1 MWPTSKQNSKI
12 SKSCSSLHP
21 GFRARANVIRK
32 CNDNGTWGSTDD
44 SGCTALNDAIPT
56 LIVSFKVNVSSSI
69 AEAVAANVSLDAIIL
84 VDGNAQYTVDLENFG
99 VKKTS

>member
-12 SKSCSSLHP
+12 SRSCSSLHP

-32 CNDNGTWGSTDD
+32 CNDDGTWGPTDD

-56 LIVSFKVNVSSSI
+56 LIVSFKVNVFSSI

-84 VDGNAQYTVDLENFG
+84 VDGYAQYIQWCHYVCFRLQI
-99 VKKTS
+99 